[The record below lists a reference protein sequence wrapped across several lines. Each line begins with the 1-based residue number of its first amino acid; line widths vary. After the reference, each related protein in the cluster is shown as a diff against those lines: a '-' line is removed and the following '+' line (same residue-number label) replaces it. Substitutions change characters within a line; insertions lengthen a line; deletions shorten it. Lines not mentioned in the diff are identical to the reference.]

1 MDWVQEVAHLLD
13 TRYVDSERVT
23 FVCNNLNTHTKRAFY
38 EAFEPEQARNYVR
51 QLEFCYT
58 LKHGS

>member
-1 MDWVQEVAHLLD
+1 MAHLLD
-13 TRYVDSERVT
+13 TRHVDSERVT
-23 FVCNNLNTHTKRAFY
+23 FVCDNMNTHPKGVFY
-38 EAFEPEQARNYVR
+38 GAFEPEQARNYVR